1 MGTGTRGNSLPLA
14 ARGIWEGIEGVAVL
28 FCTRLATML
37 PYYTCRTVLLV
48 TPHHTLRSLHS
59 GRERKRRTNVR
70 VLYSKIPV
78 LYTVLVSDPSYPLA
92 LTRLYPL

>member
-48 TPHHTLRSLHS
+48 TPHHKFILYDHCTVGENES
-59 GRERKRRTNVR
+59 GEPRMYV
-70 VLYSKIPV
+70 YC
-78 LYTVLVSDPSYPLA
+78 TVKYRYCTQYL
-92 LTRLYPL
+92 